1 MTRSCRKDKRRRI
14 DEITRKAEEAAEQRD
29 MKRVYD
35 TTRLLSGRK
44 LVQSKPVRHKNG
56 VVLTRTEDQ
65 LNRWKE
71 HCQGV
76 LNRPAL
82 ENPPDLTEGPLLDN
96 RTGQITMAEV
106 KRSLKSLKNGK
117 ASGCDNIP
125 PRSLEGRRNGF
136 GQGPPLTFE

>member
-1 MTRSCRKDKRRRI
+1 
-14 DEITRKAEEAAEQRD
+14 

-44 LVQSKPVRHKNG
+44 TVQSKPVKDKNG
-56 VVLTRTEDQ
+56 VVLTSTDDQ
-65 LNRWKE
+65 LNPWKE
-71 HCQGV
+71 HLQEV
-76 LNRPAL
+76 LNRPAP
-82 ENPPDLTEGPLLDN
+82 ENPPDLTEGPLLDI

-125 PRSLEGRRNGF
+125 PEAWKEGGMVSAKVLHYSLLNKIWIN
-136 GQGPPLTFE
+136 